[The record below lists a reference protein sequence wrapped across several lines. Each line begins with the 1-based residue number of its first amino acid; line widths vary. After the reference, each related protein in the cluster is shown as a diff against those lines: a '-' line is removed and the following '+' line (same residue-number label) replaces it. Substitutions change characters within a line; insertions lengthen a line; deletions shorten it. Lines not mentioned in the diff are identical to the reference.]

1 MATVRKSITLTE
13 QQDQW
18 IKFQLEKG
26 DFTNESEYIR
36 DLLRRDQSQHQKLL
50 ELKAAIDEGLNS
62 GVSDRSVEDIMND
75 VEAKMRA
82 DGRL

>member
-13 QQDQW
+13 QQAQW